1 VTVRACR
8 KFAFGG
14 QAETESR
21 AQNQTRMR
29 PIQLG
34 ATQYQTDWRLGAEH
48 RSRTPR
54 SRDGCESAANL
65 ERLVGGAEGV
75 ERAPHLRHPVPPR
88 LLRPVIIL
96 VAVAVPAQRQRHHL
110 LSPPPH
116 RRRRRLYHSVLPSPL
131 SLSLSRSDD
140 SGRRSRKSTGGR
152 RWKLAAASGN
162 EHWLAAGP
170 WQ

>member
-1 VTVRACR
+1 VRVAN
-8 KFAFGG
+8 
-14 QAETESR
+14 SR
-21 AQNQTRMR
+21 SEGRPKPNRALKIKPECVQSSSAQPNTKR
-29 PIQLG
+29 I
-34 ATQYQTDWRLGAEH
+34 GAEH
-48 RSRTPR
+48 RTRTPR

-110 LSPPPH
+110 LSPTPH
-116 RRRRRLYHSVLPSPL
+116 RRRRRPPSL
-131 SLSLSRSDD
+131 SLSLSLSESLWKAVGLIARE
-140 SGRRSRKSTGGR
+140 RSTGGR
-152 RWKLAAASGN
+152 RWKLAGASGN